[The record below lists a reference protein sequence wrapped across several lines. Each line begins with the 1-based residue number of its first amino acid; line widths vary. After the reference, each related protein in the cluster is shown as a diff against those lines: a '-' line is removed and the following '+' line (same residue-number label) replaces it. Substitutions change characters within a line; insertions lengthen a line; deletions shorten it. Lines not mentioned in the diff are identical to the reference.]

1 MPFIGAAS
9 KVTFFTVSHDAPAEL
24 DHGLASYLASHGC
37 TSASAAV
44 DRNDDHTTGTAI
56 RLRSDMVGANML
68 VLGLYGHSRLQEL
81 FLGGVSRE
89 LLVDSTLPMLVSH

>member
-1 MPFIGAAS
+1 
-9 KVTFFTVSHDAPAEL
+9 
-24 DHGLASYLASHGC
+24 
-37 TSASAAV
+37 
-44 DRNDDHTTGTAI
+44 
-56 RLRSDMVGANML
+56 MVGANML